1 THHNYHKSHFIEM
14 MNPLLDVDV
23 LRFWSALPAAWRCD
37 KRLFKEVYH
46 RRYADPLD
54 PPIATLDN
62 GIDWPATLRATPA
75 LAAWVRERLAALP
88 APLSRGF
95 FLGRLDR
102 LLGGGEERAGP
113 GPFRVPPVKLV
124 ARAVVLGEWFRAGLV
139 R

>member
-1 THHNYHKSHFIEM
+1 HFVEM
-14 MNPLLDVDV
+14 MNPLLDLDV

-37 KRLFKEVYH
+37 KRLFREAYH

-62 GIDWPATLRATPA
+62 GIDWPATLRATPT
-75 LAAWVRERLAALP
+75 LAAWARERLAPLP
-88 APLSRGF
+88 PPRDRSF
-95 FLGRLDR
+95 CLGRLAR
-102 LLGGGEERAGP
+102 VLGGGEEPAPPGSAG
-113 GPFRVPPVKLV
+113 GAFRVPAAKLV